1 MPTTF
6 RLAFVTGATPDKWAA
21 RWRERHPKD
30 RLELV
35 PVEQADQERVV
46 REGTVDMC
54 LARLPVDTTGLL
66 VVRLYDEAQVVVV
79 DREHVVSAV
88 DEVELADLAD
98 EQLVTDPAR
107 VPGWDGVARVERLD
121 WPAMTDRDAV
131 EVAASGAGIAVLPES
146 VARVLHRKD
155 AVHRPV
161 VDLPPTTVALV
172 WLAERDDDATQEMV
186 GITRGRTARSSRG

>member
-1 MPTTF
+1 VPITF
-6 RLAFVTGATPDKWAA
+6 RLAFVTGATPDKWAS

-35 PVEQADQERVV
+35 PVEQADQERVL

-54 LARLPVDTTGLL
+54 LARLPVDTSGLL

-88 DEVELADLAD
+88 EEVELVDLAD

-107 VPGWDGVARVERLD
+107 VPGWAEVARVDRLD
-121 WPAMTDRDAV
+121 WPAMTDREAV
-131 EVAASGAGIAVLPES
+131 EVAASGAGVVVLPES

-161 VDLPPTTVALV
+161 VDLPPTTIALV
-172 WLAERDDDATQEMV
+172 WLAARDDDATQEMV

>member
-6 RLAFVTGATPDKWAA
+6 RLAFVTGATPDKWAG

-46 REGTVDMC
+46 RDGTVDMC

-107 VPGWDGVARVERLD
+107 VPGWDGVARADRLD
-121 WPAMTDRDAV
+121 WPAMTDREAV
-131 EVAASGAGIAVLPES
+131 EVAASGAGVAVLPES

-161 VDLPPTTVALV
+161 LDLPPTTVALV

>member
-6 RLAFVTGATPDKWAA
+6 RIAFVTGATPDKWAS

-35 PVEQADQERVV
+35 PVDQADQERVL
-46 REGTVDMC
+46 RAGEVDMC
-54 LARLPVDTTGLL
+54 LARLPVDTAGLH

-79 DREHVVSAV
+79 DRDHVVSAV
-88 DEVELADLAD
+88 EEVELADLAD

-107 VPGWDGVARVERLD
+107 VPGWADVSRAERLD
-121 WPAMTDRDAV
+121 WSPMSDREAV
-131 EVAASGAGIAVLPES
+131 EVAASGAGVAVLPES

-155 AVHRPV
+155 AVHRPI

-172 WLAERDDDATQEMV
+172 WLVERDDEATQEMV
-186 GITRGRTARSSRG
+186 GITRGRTSRSSRG

>member
-46 REGTVDMC
+46 RDGTVDMC

-107 VPGWDGVARVERLD
+107 VPGWTEVARADRLD
-121 WPAMTDRDAV
+121 WPAMTDREAV
-131 EVAASGAGIAVLPES
+131 EVAASGAGVAVLPES

-161 VDLPPTTVALV
+161 VNLPPTTVALV

>member
-46 REGTVDMC
+46 REGDVDMC

-107 VPGWDGVARVERLD
+107 VPGWDGVTRVERLD

-131 EVAASGAGIAVLPES
+131 EVAASGAGVAVLPES

>member
-46 REGTVDMC
+46 RDGTVDMC

-107 VPGWDGVARVERLD
+107 VPGWTEVARADRLD
-121 WPAMTDRDAV
+121 WPAMTDREAV
-131 EVAASGAGIAVLPES
+131 EVAASGAGVAVLPES

>member
-21 RWRERHPKD
+21 RWRERHPKG

-35 PVEQADQERVV
+35 PVEQTDQERVL
-46 REGTVDMC
+46 REHEADMC
-54 LARLPVDTTGLL
+54 LARLPVDTTGLH
-66 VVRLYDEAQVVVV
+66 VVRLYDEVQVVVV

-88 DEVELADLAD
+88 EEVELADLAD
-98 EQLVTDPAR
+98 EELVTDPSR
-107 VPGWDGVARVERLD
+107 VPGWAEVTRVERLD
-121 WPAMTDRDAV
+121 WPAMSDKDAV
-131 EVAASGAGIAVLPES
+131 EVAASGAGVAVLPES
-146 VARVLHRKD
+146 VARLLHRKD

-161 VDLPPTTVALV
+161 VDLPPTTVALT
-172 WLAERDDDATQEMV
+172 WLVERDDESTQEFV

>member
-46 REGTVDMC
+46 RDGTVDMC

-98 EQLVTDPAR
+98 EQLVTDPAQ
-107 VPGWDGVARVERLD
+107 VPGWTEVARADRLD
-121 WPAMTDRDAV
+121 WPAMTDREAV
-131 EVAASGAGIAVLPES
+131 EVAASGAGVAVLPES

>member
-1 MPTTF
+1 VPTTF

-46 REGTVDMC
+46 RDGTVDMC

-98 EQLVTDPAR
+98 EQLVTDPAQ
-107 VPGWDGVARVERLD
+107 VPGWTEVARADRLD
-121 WPAMTDRDAV
+121 WPAMTDREAV
-131 EVAASGAGIAVLPES
+131 EVAASGAGVAVLPES

-155 AVHRPV
+155 AVPRPV

>member
-46 REGTVDMC
+46 RDGTVDMC

-66 VVRLYDEAQVVVV
+66 VVRLYD
-79 DREHVVSAV
+79 
-88 DEVELADLAD
+88 
-98 EQLVTDPAR
+98 
-107 VPGWDGVARVERLD
+107 
-121 WPAMTDRDAV
+121 
-131 EVAASGAGIAVLPES
+131 
-146 VARVLHRKD
+146 
-155 AVHRPV
+155 
-161 VDLPPTTVALV
+161 
-172 WLAERDDDATQEMV
+172 
-186 GITRGRTARSSRG
+186 

>member
-46 REGTVDMC
+46 RDGTVDMC

-88 DEVELADLAD
+88 DQVELADLAD

-107 VPGWDGVARVERLD
+107 VPGWTEVARADRLD
-121 WPAMTDRDAV
+121 WPAMTDREAV
-131 EVAASGAGIAVLPES
+131 EVAASGAGVAVLPES

-172 WLAERDDDATQEMV
+172 WLAERDDEATQEMV

>member
-35 PVEQADQERVV
+35 PVDQADQERVL
-46 REGTVDMC
+46 RAGEVDMC
-54 LARLPVDTTGLL
+54 LARLPVDTAGLH

-88 DEVELADLAD
+88 EEVELADLAD
-98 EQLVTDPAR
+98 EQLVTDPAQ
-107 VPGWDGVARVERLD
+107 VPGWTEVARADRLD
-121 WPAMTDRDAV
+121 WPAMTDREAV
-131 EVAASGAGIAVLPES
+131 EVAASGAGVAVLPES

-172 WLAERDDDATQEMV
+172 WLAERDDEATQEMV

>member
-1 MPTTF
+1 VPTTF

-46 REGTVDMC
+46 RDGTVDMC

-98 EQLVTDPAR
+98 EQLVTDPAQ
-107 VPGWDGVARVERLD
+107 VPGWTEVARADRLD
-121 WPAMTDRDAV
+121 WPAMTDREAV
-131 EVAASGAGIAVLPES
+131 EVAASGAGVAVLPES

>member
-6 RLAFVTGATPDKWAA
+6 RIAFVTGATPDKWAS

-35 PVEQADQERVV
+35 PVDQADQERVL
-46 REGTVDMC
+46 RAGEVDMC
-54 LARLPVDTTGLL
+54 LARLPVDTAGLH

-79 DREHVVSAV
+79 DRDHVVSAV
-88 DEVELADLAD
+88 EEVELADLAD

-107 VPGWDGVARVERLD
+107 VPGWADVSRVERLD
-121 WPAMTDRDAV
+121 WPPMSDREAV
-131 EVAASGAGIAVLPES
+131 EVASSGAGVAVLPES

-172 WLAERDDDATQEMV
+172 WLVERDDETTQEMV

>member
-6 RLAFVTGATPDKWAA
+6 RIAFVTGATPDKWAS

-35 PVEQADQERVV
+35 PVDLADQERVL
-46 REGTVDMC
+46 RAGEVDMC
-54 LARLPVDTTGLL
+54 LARLPVDTAGLH

-88 DEVELADLAD
+88 EEVELADLAD

-107 VPGWDGVARVERLD
+107 VPGWDAVSRVERLD
-121 WPAMTDRDAV
+121 WPPMSDREAV
-131 EVAASGAGIAVLPES
+131 EVAASGAGVAVLPES

-172 WLAERDDDATQEMV
+172 WLVERDDEATQEMV
-186 GITRGRTARSSRG
+186 GITRGRTSRSSRG